1 MAFPSSECPIRCL
14 ICGTNYIVE
23 NINTFFYPP
32 ILLTVSSLRVGI
44 MHFHTV
50 YEKKYDFHCRPL
62 RYSKD
67 HFILPLYQ
75 LKLVLI
81 SCLAGET
88 LNFSQWWASF
98 SHLPSPH
105 HHEAIL
111 SWKGKLVHE
120 HGLVIWVGWCQL
132 WCSLLK
138 PTWLSWSRGL
148 HPLLSFS
155 KVQSKAHCQQ
165 GLPNVAIRTYLCLFW
180 TPSLDLPHHLTLT
193 AF

>member
-88 LNFSQWWASF
+88 LNFSQWWASA
-98 SHLPSPH
+98 LPPPPWSNIELKR
-105 HHEAIL
+105 EA
-111 SWKGKLVHE
+111 G
-120 HGLVIWVGWCQL
+120 
-132 WCSLLK
+132 
-138 PTWLSWSRGL
+138 TWAWSR
-148 HPLLSFS
+148 HLSRVMSAMVFTAQAHLV
-155 KVQSKAHCQQ
+155 KLKQGAPPPPVFFQS
-165 GLPNVAIRTYLCLFW
+165 PV
-180 TPSLDLPHHLTLT
+180 
-193 AF
+193 